1 MYLGTLPQEFAIL
14 KFSEVGATWM
24 AYPMQGISEWSIERA
39 CYGVCLNGAEGD
51 VSTNISEKEIHSI
64 HSNLFLPVFFPRN
77 NDTLD

>member
-1 MYLGTLPQEFAIL
+1 MYFGTLPQEFAIL

-24 AYPMQGISEWSIERA
+24 AYPMQGISGWRA
-39 CYGVCLNGAEGD
+39 LNGLVKGFVETVLEGD
-51 VSTNISEKEIHSI
+51 VSTNNKKRDSLI